1 MIFVRRI
8 KAIRKPNGKR
18 LVWVNTGRFELVFVE
33 VIAVLE
39 IISVCLR
46 ITKQKE
52 IFLLEFNIFNQ
63 SFR

>member
-8 KAIRKPNGKR
+8 KAIRKPNGER

-39 IISVCLR
+39 IISICLR
-46 ITKQKE
+46 IKE
-52 IFLLEFNIFNQ
+52 KKRNILT
-63 SFR
+63 RI